1 MLGGRAHRGPRGRF
15 VERVG
20 EVEEGVKASH
30 VVQYKSWKNID
41 GAETWCG
48 AEAGRGARENGQG
61 GGAPTF

>member
-1 MLGGRAHRGPRGRF
+1 MERA
-15 VERVG
+15 G

-48 AEAGRGARENGQG
+48 AEAGRGVRENGQG